1 VVGLAGTTTSGQW
14 QVIAMGVPLGEN
26 PAVAGL
32 MVACEVD
39 MTMYLPSQFKIVF
52 RGNPDDVLLP
62 AGLQLAVPVDILAS
76 DMTPLLSGEVTAVEV
91 EHSLGETLTIVRGMD
106 RSHRLMHG
114 TQTMAY
120 PDMTASDVVSML
132 ILDAELLPGLIEP
145 TTNIYP
151 WLTQAN
157 VSAWDFIQQLAAL
170 ENYVAYA
177 DGLGMFNFCRMPL
190 PEAGEPPALT
200 YDIPDVGTQLVMGKN
215 LLNLRAVVSAAEQV
229 PEVTVTGY
237 DPLMS
242 LPVVGPFPT
251 VPAGSQSLDPATLPP
266 AVAEEFGALP
276 FFDAS
281 RPFDSEGAALSRAQS
296 IASDIAGSM
305 TEIEGECIGNP
316 LLVAGAS
323 ITIGMAGQPFDGYY
337 ICTGA
342 RHVFDPQGAGYTT
355 WITVGG
361 YRNRSLY
368 ALTSG
373 ADAGLS
379 TRPMIPGLVIGTVV
393 DNEDPEEM
401 GQVKVMFPWL
411 SPDYI
416 SAWARVMQIG
426 ASKAGSGFLWMPEVG
441 DEVLIGFDR
450 GCIEY
455 PYVIGGLYNGISR
468 PVPPPEIEALVANRR
483 IASRM
488 GHTIQ
493 WNDGPNAMGISIG
506 TAPAEE
512 PPLSVQLN
520 AEEMQI
526 SINAQTG
533 MVQISGAL
541 GVMISSDT
549 EISISSQGAVSISG
563 TAITIGSETTTDVSI
578 GGLSV
583 TISGPEGA
591 PAGSI
596 SVNGAMVSLGPG

>member
-1 VVGLAGTTTSGQW
+1 
-14 QVIAMGVPLGEN
+14 
-26 PAVAGL
+26 
-32 MVACEVD
+32 
-39 MTMYLPSQFKIVF
+39 
-52 RGNPDDVLLP
+52 
-62 AGLQLAVPVDILAS
+62 
-76 DMTPLLSGEVTAVEV
+76 
-91 EHSLGETLTIVRGMD
+91 
-106 RSHRLMHG
+106 
-114 TQTMAY
+114 
-120 PDMTASDVVSML
+120 
-132 ILDAELLPGLIEP
+132 
-145 TTNIYP
+145 
-151 WLTQAN
+151 
-157 VSAWDFIQQLAAL
+157 
-170 ENYVAYA
+170 
-177 DGLGMFNFCRMPL
+177 
-190 PEAGEPPALT
+190 
-200 YDIPDVGTQLVMGKN
+200 
-215 LLNLRAVVSAAEQV
+215 
-229 PEVTVTGY
+229 
-237 DPLMS
+237 
-242 LPVVGPFPT
+242 
-251 VPAGSQSLDPATLPP
+251 
-266 AVAEEFGALP
+266 VAEEFGAMP

-281 RPFDSEGAALSRAQS
+281 RPFDNEGAALSRAQS
-296 IASDIAGSM
+296 IAGDIAGSM

-316 LLVAGAS
+316 MLMAGTS

-373 ADAGLS
+373 PDAGLA
-379 TRPMIPGLVIGTVV
+379 TRPAIPGLVIGTVV

-426 ASKAGSGFLWMPEVG
+426 ASKAGGGFLWMPEVG

-455 PYVIGGLYNGISR
+455 PYVIGGLYNGVNR
-468 PVPPPEIEALVANRR
+468 PLPPPEIEGLVANRR

-488 GHTIQ
+488 GHTVQ
-493 WNDGPNAMGISIG
+493 WNDGPNAIGITIG

-512 PPLSVQLN
+512 PPLSVKLD
-520 AEEMQI
+520 AEELQI
-526 SINAQTG
+526 SINAETG
-533 MVQISGAL
+533 MVQITGAL

-549 EISISSQGAVSISG
+549 EISISSQGALSLSG
-563 TAITIGSETTTDVSI
+563 TAITIGNETTTDVSI
-578 GGLSV
+578 GGISV